1 LLTLEEKELLTRTAK
16 LIEELLETVRVSD
29 DKELVQDI
37 QDALGEVKE
46 NKTRPLNDLVREL
59 GLEDQVQT

>member
-1 LLTLEEKELLTRTAK
+1 MLTLEEKELLTRTAK

-29 DKELVQDI
+29 DKELVQDV
-37 QDALGEVKE
+37 QDALSEVKE

>member
-1 LLTLEEKELLTRTAK
+1 MLTLEEKELLTRTAK

>member
-1 LLTLEEKELLTRTAK
+1 MLTLEERELLTRTAK

-29 DKELVQDI
+29 DKELVQDV
-37 QDALGEVKE
+37 QDALSEVKK

>member
-1 LLTLEEKELLTRTAK
+1 LLTLEERELLTRTAK

-29 DKELVQDI
+29 DKELVQDV
-37 QDALGEVKE
+37 QDALSEVKK

>member
-29 DKELVQDI
+29 DKELVQDV
-37 QDALGEVKE
+37 QDALSEVKE

>member
-1 LLTLEEKELLTRTAK
+1 MLTPEEKELLTRTAK

-29 DKELVQDI
+29 DKELVQDV
-37 QDALGEVKE
+37 QDALSEVKE